1 MAVNRMV
8 RKQVYIEP
16 EQDRLLKRRAAEL
29 GITESDL
36 IRRSID
42 QLTRMG
48 VHPPRDPAAGQ
59 RLIALLDELDRR
71 FAGLTP
77 APDDRYKFSRDDVHD
92 ERLRRFL
99 G

>member
-1 MAVNRMV
+1 MNHMI

-16 EQDRLLKRRAAEL
+16 EQDELLKKRAKEL
-29 GITESDL
+29 GVTESDL

-42 QLTRMG
+42 QFTRAG
-48 VHPPRDPAAGQ
+48 IHPPRDPAAWQ
-59 RLIALLDELDRR
+59 RQVALFDELQRR
-71 FAGLTP
+71 AEQAPAGPTD
-77 APDDRYKFSRDDVHD
+77 AGTWSREEIYD

>member
-1 MAVNRMV
+1 MSHMI

-16 EQDRLLKRRAAEL
+16 EQDELLKKRAAEL
-29 GITESDL
+29 GVTESDL

-42 QLTRMG
+42 QFTRLG

-59 RLIALLDELDRR
+59 RLLTLLDELKQR
-71 FAGLTP
+71 AAEQTP
-77 APDDRYKFSRDDVHD
+77 ASDDCYKWSREEIYA

-99 G
+99 D

>member
-1 MAVNRMV
+1 MAVKRMV

-29 GITESDL
+29 GVTESDL

-42 QLTRMG
+42 QVTRMG
-48 VHPPRDPAAGQ
+48 VHPPRDPAAWQ
-59 RLIALLDELDRR
+59 RQVAFLAELRRRSEARVPEQDE
-71 FAGLTP
+71 G
-77 APDDRYKFSRDDVHD
+77 YKWSREEIYD
-92 ERLRRFL
+92 ERLRRLL